1 MMNSLNIKQ
10 LKYCRVKLGLRSV
23 SNFGE
28 SGSIVEYTAVVSSV
42 KRSFLT
48 VFINK

>member
-1 MMNSLNIKQ
+1 MMSSLNIKQ

-28 SGSIVEYTAVVSSV
+28 SESIVEYTAARRPSGLVG
-42 KRSFLT
+42 KLH
-48 VFINK
+48 IC